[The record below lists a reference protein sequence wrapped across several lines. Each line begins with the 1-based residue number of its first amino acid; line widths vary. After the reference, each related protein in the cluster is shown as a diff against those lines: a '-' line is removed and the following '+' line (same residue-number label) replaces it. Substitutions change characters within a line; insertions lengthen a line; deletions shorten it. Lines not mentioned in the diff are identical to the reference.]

1 MSWLRKA
8 RKAVKSVGSH
18 IAKAGDSLA
27 DHWRR
32 GATSMVNYVQDS
44 YESFEHRNPG
54 ALLLKGARG
63 ILPDVDVTIPPDAPL
78 PAPSSPGQ
86 ALDLSIGRKR
96 RAASGRDSLK
106 INRIGAVSKSV
117 GVNVPR

>member
-44 YESFEHRNPG
+44 YESFEHRNPA
-54 ALLLKGARG
+54 ALLLKSARG
-63 ILPDVDVTIPPDAPL
+63 ILPDVEIPPDAPL
-78 PAPSSPGQ
+78 PAPSNPEQ
-86 ALDLSIGRKR
+86 ALDIEPGGRKR
-96 RAASGRDSLK
+96 KATSGRDSLK